1 MSEPA
6 PTPENRREICA
17 ALVLSSAEDD
27 PVQMGV
33 FTDEELIALDGLD
46 TVQLVPLP
54 WVVDNEDSVE
64 RATAA
69 SIALRGLIA
78 RRLVLPAELLAEDW
92 DDLGDDPRRLY
103 AVDPVQGILELRRR
117 FTSLITF
124 QRMVSEQIH
133 TIVQYVYEGD
143 TLLEEEITADGYHHF
158 HVLPVDSAVDHAV
171 TLLDQDEVAGE
182 DGEPITL
189 KMSAIEEHPELGPV
203 LSDTR
208 ALTVASLVTR
218 AGEAEQLTFY
228 ATSDRTYVSRS
239 DQDPSV
245 PEPAEDPELEFVQAS
260 TDSLRD
266 VVRSLI
272 EAGQENE

>member
-1 MSEPA
+1 MSEPT
-6 PTPENRREICA
+6 PTPEDRRLICA
-17 ALVLSSAEDD
+17 ALVLDAAANG
-27 PVQMGV
+27 PAQMGV

-54 WVVDNEDSVE
+54 WIVDNEETVE
-64 RATAA
+64 RRISA
-69 SIALRGLIA
+69 SIALRSLIA
-78 RRLVLPAELLAEDW
+78 RRLVLPAELLADDW

-103 AVDPVQGILELRRR
+103 AADPVQGILTLRRS

-124 QRMVSEQIH
+124 QRMVAEQIY
-133 TIVQYVYEGD
+133 TVVQYVYDGD

-158 HVLPVDSAVDHAV
+158 HVLPVHSAVDHAV
-171 TLLDQDEVAGE
+171 TLIDQDEVAGE

-189 KMSAIEEHPELGPV
+189 RMSAIEEHAELGPV

-228 ATSDRTYVSRS
+228 ATSDRMYVSRS
-239 DQDPSV
+239 DQDVTTS
-245 PEPAEDPELEFVQAS
+245 ETAEDPELEFVQAS
-260 TDSLRD
+260 TSSLRD
-266 VVRSLI
+266 VVHSLI
-272 EAGQENE
+272 DAGRENE

>member
-6 PTPENRREICA
+6 PTPEDRRQICA
-17 ALVLSSAEDD
+17 ALVLDAAADG
-27 PVQMGV
+27 PAQMGV

-54 WVVDNEDSVE
+54 WIVDNEETVE
-64 RATAA
+64 RRISA
-69 SIALRGLIA
+69 SIALRSLIA
-78 RRLVLPAELLAEDW
+78 RRLVLPAELLADDW

-103 AVDPVQGILELRRR
+103 AADPVQGILTLRRS

-124 QRMVSEQIH
+124 QRMVSEQIY
-133 TIVQYVYEGD
+133 TVVQYVYDGD

-158 HVLPVDSAVDHAV
+158 HVLPKDSAVDHAV
-171 TLLDQDEVAGE
+171 TLIDQDEVAGE

-189 KMSAIEEHPELGPV
+189 RMSAIEEHVELGPV

-228 ATSDRTYVSRS
+228 ATSDRMYVSRS
-239 DQDPSV
+239 DQDVTTS
-245 PEPAEDPELEFVQAS
+245 EAAEDPELEFVQAS
-260 TDSLRD
+260 TSSLRD
-266 VVRSLI
+266 VVRSLL
-272 EAGQENE
+272 EAGRVSA

>member
-17 ALVLSSAEDD
+17 ALVLSSAEDG

>member
-17 ALVLSSAEDD
+17 ALVLSSAEDG

-78 RRLVLPAELLAEDW
+78 RRLVLPAELLAENW

-124 QRMVSEQIH
+124 QRMVSEQIY

-189 KMSAIEEHPELGPV
+189 RMSAIEEHPELGPV

>member
-17 ALVLSSAEDD
+17 ALVLSSAEDG

-124 QRMVSEQIH
+124 QRMVSEQIY

>member
-1 MSEPA
+1 MSEPT
-6 PTPENRREICA
+6 PTPEDRRLICA
-17 ALVLSSAEDD
+17 ALVLDAAADG
-27 PVQMGV
+27 PAQMGV

-54 WVVDNEDSVE
+54 WIADNEETVE
-64 RATAA
+64 RRISA
-69 SIALRGLIA
+69 SIALRSLIA
-78 RRLVLPAELLAEDW
+78 RRLVLPAELLADDW

-103 AVDPVQGILELRRR
+103 AADPVQGILTLRRS

-124 QRMVSEQIH
+124 QRMVSEQIY
-133 TIVQYVYEGD
+133 TVVQYVYDGD

-158 HVLPVDSAVDHAV
+158 HVVPVHSAVDHAV
-171 TLLDQDEVAGE
+171 TLIDQDEVAGE

-189 KMSAIEEHPELGPV
+189 RMSAIEEHVELGPV

-228 ATSDRTYVSRS
+228 ATSDRMYVSRS
-239 DQDPSV
+239 DQDVTTS
-245 PEPAEDPELEFVQAS
+245 ETAEDPELEFVQAS
-260 TDSLRD
+260 TSSLRD
-266 VVRSLI
+266 VVHSLI
-272 EAGQENE
+272 DAGQENE

>member
-17 ALVLSSAEDD
+17 ALVLSSAEDG

-124 QRMVSEQIH
+124 QRMVSEQIY
-133 TIVQYVYEGD
+133 TIVQYVFEGD

>member
-1 MSEPA
+1 MSEPT
-6 PTPENRREICA
+6 PTPEDRRLICA
-17 ALVLSSAEDD
+17 ALVLDAAADG
-27 PVQMGV
+27 PAQMGV

-54 WVVDNEDSVE
+54 WIADNEETVE
-64 RATAA
+64 RRISA
-69 SIALRGLIA
+69 SIALRSLIA
-78 RRLVLPAELLAEDW
+78 RRLVLPAELLADDW

-103 AVDPVQGILELRRR
+103 AADPVQGILTLRRS

-124 QRMVSEQIH
+124 QRMVSEQIY
-133 TIVQYVYEGD
+133 TVVQYVYDGD

-158 HVLPVDSAVDHAV
+158 HVLPKDSAVDHAV
-171 TLLDQDEVAGE
+171 TLIDQDEVAGE

-189 KMSAIEEHPELGPV
+189 RMSAIEEHVELGPV

-228 ATSDRTYVSRS
+228 ATSDRMYVSRS
-239 DQDPSV
+239 DQDVTTS
-245 PEPAEDPELEFVQAS
+245 ETAEDPELEFVPAS
-260 TDSLRD
+260 TSSLRD
-266 VVRSLI
+266 VVHSLI
-272 EAGQENE
+272 DAGQENE

>member
-17 ALVLSSAEDD
+17 ALVLSSAEDG

-69 SIALRGLIA
+69 SIALRSLIA

-124 QRMVSEQIH
+124 QRMVSEQIY

>member
-17 ALVLSSAEDD
+17 ALVLSSAADG

-124 QRMVSEQIH
+124 QRMVSEQIY

-260 TDSLRD
+260 ADSLRD

>member
-17 ALVLSSAEDD
+17 ALVLSSAEDG

-69 SIALRGLIA
+69 SIALRSLIA

-124 QRMVSEQIH
+124 QRMVSEQIY
-133 TIVQYVYEGD
+133 TIVQYVFEGD

>member
-17 ALVLSSAEDD
+17 ALVLSSAEDG

-239 DQDPSV
+239 DQNPSV